1 MNDTSTTEP
10 TINDLLKHNEE
21 NATGLDLMA
30 SLVDLSHQLIK
41 LTNDQS
47 TAPLCG
53 DCLYP
58 LSICGHNGKGN

>member
-1 MNDTSTTEP
+1 VNDTSTTEP

-21 NATGLDLMA
+21 SATGLDLME

-47 TAPLCG
+47 TSPLCG
-53 DCLYP
+53 DCLQ
-58 LSICGHNGKGN
+58 SIEICGCDK

>member
-1 MNDTSTTEP
+1 MNDTETAQP
-10 TINDLLKHNEE
+10 TINDLIKHNDE

-30 SLVDLSHQLIK
+30 SLVDLSQQLIR

-53 DCLYP
+53 DCLQNIR
-58 LSICGHNGKGN
+58 ICGCDK

>member
-1 MNDTSTTEP
+1 MNDTDTAQP

-21 NATGLDLMA
+21 SATGLELMA
-30 SLVDLSHQLIK
+30 SLVDLSQQLIR

-53 DCLYP
+53 DCLQ
-58 LSICGHNGKGN
+58 SIKICGCDK

>member
-10 TINDLLKHNEE
+10 TINDLIKQDEE
-21 NATGLDLMA
+21 SGLDLMA

-53 DCLYP
+53 DCLQ
-58 LSICGHNGKGN
+58 SVKVCGCDK

>member
-10 TINDLLKHNEE
+10 TINDLIKQDEE
-21 NATGLDLMA
+21 SGLELMESLADLA
-30 SLVDLSHQLIK
+30 KQLIK
-41 LTNDQS
+41 LTNDTS

-58 LSICGHNGKGN
+58 LSVCGHNGRNN

>member
-10 TINDLLKHNEE
+10 TINDLIKQDEE
-21 NATGLDLMA
+21 SGLELME
-30 SLVDLSHQLIK
+30 SLAELAKQLIK

-53 DCLYP
+53 DCLQ
-58 LSICGHNGKGN
+58 SVKICGCDK